1 MINKTKKSKYL
12 HLLIAIFVIGA
23 VMFASRSISP
33 PLGDSSPP
41 PALSSKNG
49 NVSEIRS
56 YLSKTID
63 QLGPT
68 QTYTHFKENV
78 RLQDS
83 GSQHVLAHIFGALL
97 YEKAGIDGIG
107 TCDAEFAFGC
117 YHSFFGGAIADKGRA
132 VVTSLDQACI
142 KKFGPLGTGCQHGIG
157 HGLME
162 YYGTKLEQ
170 ALADCLVTQKIILLG
185 CSSGVF
191 MEYNFPT
198 LIGSDTAT
206 TSLRKLDQTNP
217 YHPCTN
223 VPDKFHKSCYFE
235 LPQWW
240 YQVYERDDRVM
251 GRLCQDIG
259 DPSNRENCFRGL
271 GNTIGPRTNF
281 DLGKGSQICKLMP
294 SGEGSTLCL
303 AGLSWSWF
311 AEPSKRSI
319 STQPCQELTGQNKEI
334 CLKKSNLVDEVF

>member
-1 MINKTKKSKYL
+1 MRKKHKLSKYL
-12 HLLIAIFVIGA
+12 PLPILLMILGAGIFAI
-23 VMFASRSISP
+23 S
-33 PLGDSSPP
+33 LGGITPTSSPP
-41 PALSSKNG
+41 VFDDKTG
-49 NVSEIRS
+49 NLAEVRS
-56 YLSKTID
+56 YWSKTID
-63 QLGPT
+63 KLGPT
-68 QTYTHFKENV
+68 KTYEIFKENT
-78 RLQDS
+78 RS
-83 GSQHVLAHIFGALL
+83 KPAGAQHVVAHIFGSLL
-97 YEKAGIDGIG
+97 YEKAGIEGIG

-117 YHSFFGGAIADKGRA
+117 YHSFFGRAIADKSQA
-132 VVTSLDQACI
+132 VVASLDQACI

-206 TSLRKLDQTNP
+206 TSLRKLDPTKP
-217 YHPCTN
+217 YDPCTS
-223 VPDKFHKSCYFE
+223 VPAKFQKSCYFE

-240 YQVYERDDRVM
+240 YQVYGRDDQVM
-251 GRLCQDIG
+251 GQLCQDISEQPYRG
-259 DPSNRENCFRGL
+259 NCFRGL

-281 DLGKGSQICKLMP
+281 DLKGGLDICRTMP
-294 SGEGSTLCL
+294 SIEGNTLCL

-311 AEPSKRSI
+311 AEPSKRPVSN
-319 STQPCQELTGQNKEI
+319 QPCQGLTNRQKET
-334 CLKKSNLVDEVF
+334 CLEKSGLVSEVF